1 MIKKMLL
8 GAVIGIAALG
18 ASVGTS
24 QAQVSVDLGFHF
36 GEPPSF
42 APVPQ
47 SPVLYAPTVDAN
59 LFSYDGGFYVF
70 VGSKWFFGPAQNG
83 PWSELPPEFV
93 PRPILSVPVRYYHLP
108 PREWAHWRRE
118 APPRWTPMWGR
129 RWEEHRHGPPPLPD
143 HHGYYREGSY
153 RDDHRDHRMAYRDDR
168 RDDRRN
174 DYWRDRDSRYDRR

>member
-24 QAQVSVDLGFHF
+24 QAGVSVDLGFHF
-36 GEPPSF
+36 GEPQSF

-47 SPVLYAPTVDAN
+47 SPVLYAPRVDAN

-70 VGSKWFFGPAQNG
+70 VGSKWFFGPAQSG

-93 PRPILSVPVRYYHLP
+93 PRPILAVPVRYYHAP

-118 APPRWTPMWGR
+118 AAPRWTPMWGR

-153 RDDHRDHRMAYRDDR
+153 RDDHRDHRVAYRDDR

-174 DYWRDRDSRYDRR
+174 DGWRDRDYRYDRR